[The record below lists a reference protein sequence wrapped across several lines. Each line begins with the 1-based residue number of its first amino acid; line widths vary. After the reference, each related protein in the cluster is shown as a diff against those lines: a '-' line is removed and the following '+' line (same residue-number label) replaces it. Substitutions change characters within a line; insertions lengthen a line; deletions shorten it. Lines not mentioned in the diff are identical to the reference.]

1 MKRRLWK
8 SFNKLPII
16 TLIIAV
22 STLLLN
28 SCRDDFDLENEE
40 PEWLGA
46 SIYDYLNEDGN
57 YTNIINLIDDLEYT
71 NVLSK
76 TGSKTLFAADDD
88 AFKRFFADN
97 EWNVSKYED
106 LSTAQK
112 KLLLKFSMIDNAYL
126 IETLAN
132 YNNGSLVTGAAL
144 RRNSSV
150 SETDYVPLV
159 EGSDLPENSWW
170 NYYRNDGLYLVE
182 DATNLPIVHFLES
195 SLANAGIS
203 NADFELITGISRS
216 EDDAHL
222 FDDKII
228 ERDITCKNG
237 YIHILEDVLVP
248 RKNIAE
254 YLHENSNTQIFS
266 KLLDRFCA
274 PYYNEELTEE
284 YNEDESVEPIDSIFE
299 KVYFSD
305 NDGATEYP
313 NNKSIND
320 ELLLP
325 FNPGR
330 NTYSNSVLQADMGA
344 ALVPTDDAM
353 NEYFESGTGTIL
365 KDRYGTWDEVPDA
378 IAIVLLK
385 RHLRESFLETV
396 PELFDQLTDAENS
409 SIPADVDDITN
420 TYVGVNGVVYEIN
433 QVYSPDDY
441 VSVYGPV
448 LFSEKTKVFKWAI
461 LQNDF
466 RLYLNSLVSTY
477 SMFVPTDD
485 YFVDYIDPIAYA
497 KDVKAAM
504 KYWYNNKTNTVNA
517 TVYSYDE
524 STGTVGDSV
533 NIITDEDFIANRLL
547 DLLDAHIVIGDVES
561 GSQYYFTKD
570 GNALKI
576 EGSGTSLTVQAGN
589 DIKKGVVASVVND
602 GVYTQEN
609 GTTYFIDKP
618 LQTPLESVYKVLSE
632 TDEFSEF
639 FALLD
644 GFDSDDP
651 IFLKESNFYG
661 MDYNISFFNTYNYTV
676 YVPTNDAIQ
685 TAIADS
691 VIHDWNY
698 INSISDDD
706 LRQTEIDSL
715 ERFLR
720 YHFQDN
726 SIYIGGD
733 DVDDLYQTA
742 TIKTDDSD
750 SYFSTYQNKY
760 YRLGVVGGSSSI
772 TLTTETGE
780 TANVITDNGLYNI
793 MARDYIF
800 SDNPQAYT
808 EADGTGS
815 GDDFIS
821 SSITTSSM
829 AVIHQIDNILSF
841 K

>member
-1 MKRRLWK
+1 MERRFWI
-8 SFNKLPII
+8 SFCKIPIILPII
-16 TLIIAV
+16 V
-22 STLLLN
+22 VGTLLLN
-28 SCRDDFDLENEE
+28 SCKDDYDLDDTE
-40 PEWLGA
+40 PEWLGE
-46 SIYDYLNEDGN
+46 SIYDYLNDDGN
-57 YTNIINLIDDLEYT
+57 YTNFINLIDDLDYT
-71 NVLSK
+71 EVLSK
-76 TGSKTLFAADDD
+76 TGSKTLFVANDS
-88 AFKRFFADN
+88 AFDRFYADN
-97 EWNVSKYED
+97 EWDVSKYED
-106 LSTAQK
+106 LTTSEK
-112 KLLLKFSMIDNAYL
+112 KLLLKFAMIDNAYL

-150 SETDYVPLV
+150 SETDYIPFV
-159 EGSDLPENSWW
+159 EGSDLPETSWW
-170 NYYRNDGLYLVE
+170 DNYRNNGLYMVE

-203 NADFELITGISRS
+203 DSDFELITGISRD

-222 FDDKII
+222 FDDKVI

-237 YIHILEDVLVP
+237 YIHILEDVLEP
-248 RKNIAE
+248 RKNIAQ
-254 YLHENSNTQIFS
+254 YLNENSNTQIFS

-274 PYYNEELTEE
+274 PYYNAELTET
-284 YNEDESVEPIDSIFE
+284 YNEDESVTQIDSIFE

-313 NNKSIND
+313 TEKSISD

-330 NTYSNSVLQADMGA
+330 NTYSSSVLQADMGA

-365 KDRYGTWDEVPDA
+365 KDRYGTWDDVPDE
-378 IAIVLLK
+378 IAIVLLN
-385 RHLRESFLETV
+385 RHLRESFLESV
-396 PELFDQLTDAENS
+396 PALFDQLTDAENS
-409 SIPADVDDITN
+409 SIPASEDDITN

-485 YFVDYIDPIAYA
+485 YFKDYIDPIAYA
-497 KDVKAAM
+497 KDVKVAM
-504 KYWYNNKTNTVNA
+504 KYWYSDEDGTVYA
-517 TVYSYDE
+517 TVYNYDE
-524 STGTVGDSV
+524 TTNTVGDSV
-533 NIITDEDFIANRLL
+533 NIIEDEDFIANRLL
-547 DLLDAHIVIGDVES
+547 DLLETHIVIGDVES

-570 GNALKI
+570 GNALKVD
-576 EGSGTSLTVQAGN
+576 GSGTSLTVQAGD
-589 DIKKGVVASVVND
+589 DIKKDVVASVVDD

-618 LQTPLESVYKVLSE
+618 LQTPLESVYKVLKE

-639 FALLD
+639 FTLLD

-698 INSISDDD
+698 IDAITDDD

-742 TIKTDDSD
+742 TIKNDDSE

-800 SDNPQAYT
+800 SDNPQAYA